1 MQSVEVMTTAL
12 THPQLTGQAPRAT
25 DPQWRGNTE
34 IKVRGLVSGLWLTS
48 DLSTSPVCT
57 NLWGFPH
64 YLKITSGLFPPS
76 YYALRME
83 RSGLCVHPQSP
94 PGSCHS
100 VIPYMCSISPPP
112 HTHTPANKS
121 SKNLVWLWLFLKNAR
136 NSCISEKW
144 QICWLN
150 DPVWTTAVVSS
161 CQVSPWECATQ
172 PNVEAERHHFPS
184 QVIEGEGSRSFPLS
198 PQATK
203 PKFSVYLEQN
213 YT

>member
-57 NLWGFPH
+57 NIWGFPH

-112 HTHTPANKS
+112 PPHTHPPIRVLRIWFDYGSFWRMLGTA
-121 SKNLVWLWLFLKNAR
+121 VFLKSGKFVDWMILSEPLLLCPLVKCHPGNVPHSLTLRLRGTIFQAR
-136 NSCISEKW
+136 
-144 QICWLN
+144 
-150 DPVWTTAVVSS
+150 
-161 CQVSPWECATQ
+161 
-172 PNVEAERHHFPS
+172 
-184 QVIEGEGSRSFPLS
+184 
-198 PQATK
+198 
-203 PKFSVYLEQN
+203 
-213 YT
+213 